1 MILFSQ
7 MLELQSYRA
16 LFMRPVAQSFEIW
29 CFFESLEIQDDNLI
43 PYINSI
49 VSGSF
54 RDLCFLRAHKA
65 LMNSL
70 HNTSA
75 YCGQVMSNRRV
86 EAELMYFM
94 LALPSCCNI

>member
-1 MILFSQ
+1 MILLSQ

-16 LFMRPVAQSFEIW
+16 LFMRPVAQFFEIW

-54 RDLCFLRAHKA
+54 RELAASSAHTK
-65 LMNSL
+65 
-70 HNTSA
+70 H
-75 YCGQVMSNRRV
+75 
-86 EAELMYFM
+86 
-94 LALPSCCNI
+94 